1 MVLSYRE
8 VGRERGRNELGK
20 EGIQKEGGGTEGRR
34 REKEGFGYN
43 NYFL

>member
-20 EGIQKEGGGTEGRR
+20 EEGRR
-34 REKEGFGYN
+34 EEEGYGYD